1 VESCF
6 SRGGAASAIA
16 SSGDDLVEAAA
27 KAAKT
32 AKAASK
38 LDDLAKAAAAENVA
52 KIAKTSDSNSMVNS
66 LARGSNDWVGGARP
80 RDPNLAQA
88 GGNVEITRSQSS
100 STWDVVGDLGD
111 GLLVISRDAR
121 RNPHDVA
128 KRISEAAEDLPGTL
142 ASSQREW
149 SKTGAAWSQTFHSK
163 TGYFDEAGNFVRLR
177 TIDNAGNTVPLQT
190 RGVANDAGLSPN
202 KIEVVA
208 DVVDPPKLQ
217 RANAKNPPYTD
228 EELRQLD
235 GAFSIEAGSVRGSIA
250 DAGADAGAS
259 AARGSADNVFE
270 ELVPDRAEVSRLA
283 ASAAQARIARLNPSI
298 SSSDIHV
305 ISSAD
310 LTVLPPLVKTSAY
323 KELKKS
329 LKDGWGKTKTGARDG
344 WEATVTKMRQAFP
357 KKRAVEIPSKLS
369 TAGREFDEVNSI
381 VRTTI
386 AKNALVARQDQITR
400 LIARLPDRPMARS
413 VRAFSDALEPS
424 FKETN
429 WAQIP
434 SKAKEL
440 ETLLLHTARQVPRD
454 KLLADMLQ
462 IGMNKIRRG
471 ENIINDKAFMST
483 TVARMKY
490 LQDVNPASGNTPAT
504 VLKNLN
510 DLGSE
515 LRTVIR
521 QEGSWMAK
529 ASPQTIRRYREIRSL
544 STMIEKNKDILEHVS
559 SDELLAW
566 MARSARQG
574 SAKEFVKDTELLT
587 QLGQH
592 LNDLITRFKM
602 DKITLAQ
609 TIRRKKRETDE
620 LDGSGWMFSERGPQF
635 FYPEKVLAIDISSE
649 GDCIIIFDEDVQEL
663 NTTESESLKNITRTK
678 RDIGSFIL
686 AELRDIVAGPGILLG
701 DIIDY
706 ARHRHRQEWQ
716 QVRELE
722 DVLIT

>member
-1 VESCF
+1 MESCF

-27 KAAKT
+27 EAAAKAAKT

-38 LDDLAKAAAAENVA
+38 LDDLTKAATAGNVA
-52 KIAKTSDSNSMVNS
+52 KIAKTSDGNSMVNS

-80 RDPNLAQA
+80 REPNLAQA

-100 STWDVVGDLGD
+100 GTWDVVGDLGD

-235 GAFSIEAGSVRGSIA
+235 GAFSEAGSVRGSIA
-250 DAGADAGAS
+250 DVGADAGAS

-344 WEATVTKMRQAFP
+344 WEASVAKMRQAFP

-521 QEGSWMAK
+521 QEGSWMAT

-544 STMIEKNKDILEHVS
+544 STMIEKNRDILEHVS

-574 SAKEFVKDTELLT
+574 SAKEFVKDT
-587 QLGQH
+587 
-592 LNDLITRFKM
+592 
-602 DKITLAQ
+602 
-609 TIRRKKRETDE
+609 
-620 LDGSGWMFSERGPQF
+620 
-635 FYPEKVLAIDISSE
+635 
-649 GDCIIIFDEDVQEL
+649 
-663 NTTESESLKNITRTK
+663 
-678 RDIGSFIL
+678 
-686 AELRDIVAGPGILLG
+686 
-701 DIIDY
+701 
-706 ARHRHRQEWQ
+706 
-716 QVRELE
+716 
-722 DVLIT
+722 